1 MKSDFLSKLS
11 HFLLS
16 LSTFTFPM
24 VCSLSFAFF
33 SSAPLFF
40 VLFFFLM
47 NFWEASF
54 WNPWTQGGQ
63 RATCMRPQ
71 SCPTFCDHMDRSL
84 TDSSVHSVLQVRILE
99 WVAISYSRGSSWP
112 RDWTHVSCIS
122 CTAGGFLTAIPSGLP
137 SENFVGHITSTL
149 FGCSFLCETSF
160 PECLGERVG
169 LK

>member
-1 MKSDFLSKLS
+1 
-11 HFLLS
+11 
-16 LSTFTFPM
+16 M

-40 VLFFFLM
+40 FFFLM

-71 SCPTFCDHMDRSL
+71 SCPTFCDHMDHSL
-84 TDSSVHSVLQVRILE
+84 PGSSVHGVLQVRILE

-112 RDWTHVSCIS
+112 RDRIHSLQHWQSCCLPLGHLGILRQIRMVSMVTHPQFSLGTMEFFSFSDRSC
-122 CTAGGFLTAIPSGLP
+122 LNLP
-137 SENFVGHITSTL
+137 TSVWA
-149 FGCSFLCETSF
+149 SQN
-160 PECLGERVG
+160 PIHPPNMIYRYRYR
-169 LK
+169 